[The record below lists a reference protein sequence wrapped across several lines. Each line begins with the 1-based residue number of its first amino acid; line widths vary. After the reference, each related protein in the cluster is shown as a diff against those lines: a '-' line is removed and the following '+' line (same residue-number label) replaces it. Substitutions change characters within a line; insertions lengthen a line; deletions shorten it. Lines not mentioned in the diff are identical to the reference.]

1 MNEYDL
7 DRNNPNSVPVG
18 VNSSGLT
25 NNARAMFDSIAKRA
39 YELFET
45 QGKHDG
51 RSIENW
57 LQAESELFE
66 KPQVRVS
73 ESQDSVTVFA
83 EIPGFAPRELEVDLE
98 PRRVTIIGKHD
109 STTRLGPDQRS
120 ALYTQTSRQL
130 FQAVDLPCEIDLNR
144 ATANLRSG
152 VLHLDLKRAPA
163 EPAKKARAASASR
176 AS

>member
-83 EIPGFAPRELEVDLE
+83 
-98 PRRVTIIGKHD
+98 
-109 STTRLGPDQRS
+109 
-120 ALYTQTSRQL
+120 
-130 FQAVDLPCEIDLNR
+130 
-144 ATANLRSG
+144 
-152 VLHLDLKRAPA
+152 
-163 EPAKKARAASASR
+163 
-176 AS
+176 